1 MKDIEKLP
9 VNEKI
14 KLFSEI
20 TKLKKHLQKYKKKT
34 KFHQFNW
41 EYH

>member
-1 MKDIEKLP
+1 MKDIERLP

-20 TKLKKHLQKYKKKT
+20 TKLKKELRKL
-34 KFHQFNW
+34 
-41 EYH
+41 